1 MYCMQKICKTNMMS
15 YEEGYA
21 EKNGVKIF
29 FRDYGPKHATPILLV
44 HGLGA
49 QLVHWPE
56 HLINFLLENN
66 YRPITFDNRD
76 SGLSTRFK
84 KKPSIVF
91 GYLRY
96 FFRLPIKSEY
106 SLNDMAKDGINLLDY
121 LGIEKTHILGTSMG
135 GMISQIICA
144 NYPDRV
150 KTFTLIAST
159 ASVPSPLNGAT
170 KEVRKMMV
178 NRSKTINPTMDQVYQ
193 RELKWVGLI
202 GMEGKNIDTPKF
214 REDTINN
221 FNRIK
226 DVKDGFG
233 YARQLTAILSSKN
246 RIRKVKSIKAKTLL
260 IHGQEDPVLKV
271 ENSKFMNKLIPN
283 SNLIIISN
291 MRHLIEEEILDQF
304 KDKLKIHLSS

>member
-1 MYCMQKICKTNMMS
+1 MRKICKTIPMK
-15 YEEGYA
+15 YDEGFA
-21 EKNGVKIF
+21 ETNGVKIF
-29 FRDYGPKHATPILLV
+29 YRDYGPKDADPILLV

-66 YRPITFDNRD
+66 LRPITFDNRD
-76 SGLSTRFK
+76 AGLSSRFK
-84 KKPSIVF
+84 KKPSIVS

-106 SLNDMAKDGINLLDY
+106 TLNDMAKDAIDVLDH
-121 LGIEKTHILGTSMG
+121 LDISKAHILGTSMG

-144 NYPDRV
+144 KYPNRV
-150 KTFTLIAST
+150 KTCTLIAST
-159 ASVPSPLNGAT
+159 ASIPGPFNGAT
-170 KEVRKMMV
+170 KEVREMMV
-178 NRSKTINPTMDQVYQ
+178 SRSQSTNPTIDDVYQ

-202 GMEGKNIDTPKF
+202 GMQGKNIDTPKF

-226 DVKDGFG
+226 DVKDGYG

-246 RIRKVKSIKAKTLL
+246 RIKKVKSIKAKTLL
-260 IHGQEDPVLKV
+260 IHGKYDPVLNVK
-271 ENSKFMNKLIPN
+271 NSYFMNKLIVN
-283 SNLIIISN
+283 SELMVIPN

-304 KDKLKIHLSS
+304 KEKLKLHLSI

>member
-1 MYCMQKICKTNMMS
+1 MRKICKTIPMK
-15 YEEGYA
+15 YDEGYA
-21 EKNGVKIF
+21 ETNGVKIF
-29 FRDYGPKHATPILLV
+29 YRDYGPKDADPILLV

-56 HLINFLLENN
+56 HLINFLLDNN
-66 YRPITFDNRD
+66 LRPITFDNRD
-76 SGLSTRFK
+76 AGLSSRFK
-84 KKPSIVF
+84 KKPSIVL

-106 SLNDMAKDGINLLDY
+106 TLNDMAKDGIDVLDH
-121 LGIEKTHILGTSMG
+121 LDISKAHILGTSMG

-144 NYPDRV
+144 KYPNRL
-150 KTFTLIAST
+150 KTCTLIAST
-159 ASVPSPLNGAT
+159 ASIPGPFNGAT
-170 KEVRKMMV
+170 KEVREMMV
-178 NRSKTINPTMDQVYQ
+178 SRSQSTNPTMDEVYQ

-202 GMEGKNIDTPKF
+202 GMQGKNIDTPKF

-226 DVKDGFG
+226 DVKDGYG

-246 RIRKVKSIKAKTLL
+246 RIKKVKSIKAKTLL
-260 IHGQEDPVLKV
+260 IHGKFDPVLNVK
-271 ENSKFMNKLIPN
+271 NSYFMNKLIAN
-283 SNLIIISN
+283 SELIVIPN

-304 KDKLKIHLSS
+304 KDKLKLHLSV

>member
-1 MYCMQKICKTNMMS
+1 MCKICKTIPMK
-15 YEEGYA
+15 YDEGYA
-21 EKNGVKIF
+21 ETNGVKIF
-29 FRDYGPKHATPILLV
+29 YRDYGPKDADPILLV

-56 HLINFLLENN
+56 HLINFLLDNN
-66 YRPITFDNRD
+66 LRPITFDNRD
-76 SGLSTRFK
+76 AGLSSRFK
-84 KKPSIVF
+84 KKPSIVL

-106 SLNDMAKDGINLLDY
+106 TLNDMAKDGIDVLDH
-121 LGIEKTHILGTSMG
+121 LDISKAHILGTSMG

-144 NYPDRV
+144 KYPNRV

-159 ASVPSPLNGAT
+159 ASIPGPFNGAT
-170 KEVRKMMV
+170 KEVREMMV
-178 NRSKTINPTMDQVYQ
+178 SRSQSTNPTMDEVYQ

-202 GMEGKNIDTPKF
+202 GMQGKNIDTPKF

-226 DVKDGFG
+226 DVKDGYG

-246 RIRKVKSIKAKTLL
+246 RIKKVKSIKAKTLL
-260 IHGQEDPVLKV
+260 IHGKFDPVLNVK
-271 ENSKFMNKLIPN
+271 NSYFMNKLIAN
-283 SNLIIISN
+283 SELIVIPN

-304 KDKLKIHLSS
+304 KDKLKLHLSV

>member
-1 MYCMQKICKTNMMS
+1 MRKICKTIPMK
-15 YEEGYA
+15 YDEGYA
-21 EKNGVKIF
+21 ETNGVKIF
-29 FRDYGPKHATPILLV
+29 YRDYGPKDADPILLV

-56 HLINFLLENN
+56 HLINFLLDNN
-66 YRPITFDNRD
+66 LRPITFDNRD
-76 SGLSTRFK
+76 AGLSSRFK
-84 KKPSIVF
+84 KKPSIVL

-106 SLNDMAKDGINLLDY
+106 TLNDMAKDGIDVLDH
-121 LGIEKTHILGTSMG
+121 LDINKAHIFGTSMG

-144 NYPDRV
+144 KYPNRV

-159 ASVPSPLNGAT
+159 ASIPGPFNGAT
-170 KEVRKMMV
+170 KEVREMMV
-178 NRSKTINPTMDQVYQ
+178 SRSQSTNPTMDEVYQ

-202 GMEGKNIDTPKF
+202 GMQGKNIDTPKF

-226 DVKDGFG
+226 DIKDGYG

-246 RIRKVKSIKAKTLL
+246 RIKKVKSIKAKTLL
-260 IHGQEDPVLKV
+260 IHGKFDPVLNVK
-271 ENSKFMNKLIPN
+271 NSYFMNKLIAN
-283 SNLIIISN
+283 SELIVIPN

-304 KDKLKIHLSS
+304 KDKLKLHLSV

>member
-1 MYCMQKICKTNMMS
+1 MRKICKTIPMK
-15 YEEGYA
+15 YDEGYA
-21 EKNGVKIF
+21 ETNGVKIF
-29 FRDYGPKHATPILLV
+29 YRDYGPKDADPILLV

-66 YRPITFDNRD
+66 LRPITFDNRD
-76 SGLSTRFK
+76 AGLSSRFK
-84 KKPSIVF
+84 KKPSIVL

-106 SLNDMAKDGINLLDY
+106 TLNDMAKDGIDVLDH
-121 LGIEKTHILGTSMG
+121 LDISKAHILGTSMG

-144 NYPDRV
+144 KYPNRV
-150 KTFTLIAST
+150 KTCTLIAST
-159 ASVPSPLNGAT
+159 ASIPGPFNGAT
-170 KEVRKMMV
+170 KEVREVMV
-178 NRSKTINPTMDQVYQ
+178 SRSQSTNPTMDEVYQ

-202 GMEGKNIDTPKF
+202 GMQGKNIDTPKF

-226 DVKDGFG
+226 DIKDGYG

-246 RIRKVKSIKAKTLL
+246 RIKKVKSIMAKTLL
-260 IHGQEDPVLKV
+260 IHGKYDPVLNVK
-271 ENSKFMNKLIPN
+271 NSYFMNKLIVN
-283 SNLIIISN
+283 SELIVIPN

-304 KDKLKIHLSS
+304 KDKLKLHLSV

>member
-1 MYCMQKICKTNMMS
+1 MRKICKTIPMK
-15 YEEGYA
+15 YDEGYA
-21 EKNGVKIF
+21 ETNGVKIF
-29 FRDYGPKHATPILLV
+29 YRDYGPKDADPILLV

-56 HLINFLLENN
+56 HLINFLLDNN
-66 YRPITFDNRD
+66 LRPITFDNRD
-76 SGLSTRFK
+76 AGLSSRFK
-84 KKPSIVF
+84 KKPSIVL

-106 SLNDMAKDGINLLDY
+106 TLNDMAKDGIDVLDH
-121 LGIEKTHILGTSMG
+121 LDISKAHILGTSMG

-144 NYPDRV
+144 KYPNRV

-159 ASVPSPLNGAT
+159 ASIPGPFNGAT
-170 KEVRKMMV
+170 KEVREMMV
-178 NRSKTINPTMDQVYQ
+178 SRSQSTNPTMDEVYQ

-202 GMEGKNIDTPKF
+202 GMQGKNIDTPKF

-226 DVKDGFG
+226 DIKDGYG

-246 RIRKVKSIKAKTLL
+246 RIKKVKSIKAKTLL
-260 IHGQEDPVLKV
+260 IHGKYDPVLNVK
-271 ENSKFMNKLIPN
+271 NSYFMNKLIAN
-283 SNLIIISN
+283 SELIVIPN
-291 MRHLIEEEILDQF
+291 MRHLIEEEILNQF
-304 KDKLKIHLSS
+304 KDKLKLHLSV

>member
-1 MYCMQKICKTNMMS
+1 MCKICKTIPMK
-15 YEEGYA
+15 YDEGYA
-21 EKNGVKIF
+21 ETNRVKIF
-29 FRDYGPKHATPILLV
+29 YRDYGPKDADPILLV

-56 HLINFLLENN
+56 HLINFLLDNN
-66 YRPITFDNRD
+66 LRPITFDNRD
-76 SGLSTRFK
+76 AGLSSRFK
-84 KKPSIVF
+84 KKPSIVL

-106 SLNDMAKDGINLLDY
+106 TLNDMAKDGIDVLDH
-121 LGIEKTHILGTSMG
+121 LDISKAHILGTSMG

-144 NYPDRV
+144 KYPNRV

-159 ASVPSPLNGAT
+159 ASIPGPFNGAT
-170 KEVRKMMV
+170 KEVREMMV
-178 NRSKTINPTMDQVYQ
+178 SRSQSTNPTIDEVYQ

-202 GMEGKNIDTPKF
+202 GMQGKNIDTPKF

-226 DVKDGFG
+226 NIKDGYG

-246 RIRKVKSIKAKTLL
+246 RIKKVKSINAKTLL
-260 IHGQEDPVLKV
+260 IHGKYDPVINVK
-271 ENSKFMNKLIPN
+271 NSYFMNKLIAN
-283 SNLIIISN
+283 SELIVIAN
-291 MRHLIEEEILDQF
+291 MRHLIEEEILDQL
-304 KDKLKIHLSS
+304 KDKLKLHLSV

>member
-1 MYCMQKICKTNMMS
+1 MRKICKTIPMK
-15 YEEGYA
+15 YDEGYA
-21 EKNGVKIF
+21 ETNGVKIF
-29 FRDYGPKHATPILLV
+29 YRDYGPKDADPILLV

-56 HLINFLLENN
+56 HLINFLLDNN
-66 YRPITFDNRD
+66 LRPITFDNRD
-76 SGLSTRFK
+76 AGLSSRFK
-84 KKPSIVF
+84 KKPSIVL

-106 SLNDMAKDGINLLDY
+106 TLNDMAKDGIDVLDHLDIY
-121 LGIEKTHILGTSMG
+121 KAHIFGTSMG

-144 NYPDRV
+144 KYPDRV

-159 ASVPSPLNGAT
+159 ASIPGPFNGAT
-170 KEVRKMMV
+170 KEVREMMV
-178 NRSKTINPTMDQVYQ
+178 NRSQSTNPTMDEVYQ

-202 GMEGKNIDTPKF
+202 GMQGKNIDTPKF

-226 DVKDGFG
+226 DIKDGYG

-246 RIRKVKSIKAKTLL
+246 RIKKVKSIKAKTLL
-260 IHGQEDPVLKV
+260 IHGKYDPVLNVK
-271 ENSKFMNKLIPN
+271 NSYFINKLIVN
-283 SNLIIISN
+283 SELIVIPN
-291 MRHLIEEEILDQF
+291 MRHLIEEEILNQF
-304 KDKLKIHLSS
+304 KEKLKLHLSA

>member
-1 MYCMQKICKTNMMS
+1 MRKICKTIPMK
-15 YEEGYA
+15 YDEGYA
-21 EKNGVKIF
+21 ETNGVKIF
-29 FRDYGPKHATPILLV
+29 YRDYGPKDADPILLV

-56 HLINFLLENN
+56 HLINFLLDNN
-66 YRPITFDNRD
+66 LRPITFDNRD
-76 SGLSTRFK
+76 AGLSSRFK
-84 KKPSIVF
+84 KKPSIVL

-106 SLNDMAKDGINLLDY
+106 TLNDMAKDGIDVLDH
-121 LGIEKTHILGTSMG
+121 LDISKAHILGTSMG

-144 NYPDRV
+144 KYPNRV
-150 KTFTLIAST
+150 KTCTLIAST
-159 ASVPSPLNGAT
+159 ASIPGPFNGAT
-170 KEVRKMMV
+170 KEVREMMV
-178 NRSKTINPTMDQVYQ
+178 SRSQSTNPTIDEVYQ

-202 GMEGKNIDTPKF
+202 GMQGKNIDTPKF

-226 DVKDGFG
+226 DIKDGYG

-246 RIRKVKSIKAKTLL
+246 RIKKVKSIKAKTLL
-260 IHGQEDPVLKV
+260 IHGKFDPVLNVK
-271 ENSKFMNKLIPN
+271 NSYFMNKLIAN
-283 SNLIIISN
+283 SELIVIPN

-304 KDKLKIHLSS
+304 KDKLKLHLDS

>member
-1 MYCMQKICKTNMMS
+1 MLKICKTIPMK
-15 YEEGYA
+15 YDEGYA
-21 EKNGVKIF
+21 ETNRVKIF
-29 FRDYGPKHATPILLV
+29 YRDYGPKDADPILLV

-56 HLINFLLENN
+56 HLINFLLDNN
-66 YRPITFDNRD
+66 LRPITFDNRD
-76 SGLSTRFK
+76 AGLSSRFK
-84 KKPSIVF
+84 KKPSIVL

-106 SLNDMAKDGINLLDY
+106 TLNDMAKDGIDVLDH
-121 LGIEKTHILGTSMG
+121 LDISKAHILGTSMG

-144 NYPDRV
+144 EYPNRV

-159 ASVPSPLNGAT
+159 ASIPGPFNGAT
-170 KEVRKMMV
+170 KEVREMMV
-178 NRSKTINPTMDQVYQ
+178 SRSQSTNPTMDEVYQ

-202 GMEGKNIDTPKF
+202 GMQGKNIDTPKF

-226 DVKDGFG
+226 DVKDGYG

-246 RIRKVKSIKAKTLL
+246 RIKKVKSIKAKTLL
-260 IHGQEDPVLKV
+260 IHGKFDPVLNVK
-271 ENSKFMNKLIPN
+271 NSYFMNKLIAN
-283 SNLIIISN
+283 SELIVIPN
-291 MRHLIEEEILDQF
+291 MRHLIEEEILDQL
-304 KDKLKIHLSS
+304 KDKLKLHLSV

>member
-1 MYCMQKICKTNMMS
+1 MRKICKTIPMK
-15 YEEGYA
+15 YDEGYA
-21 EKNGVKIF
+21 ETNGVKIF
-29 FRDYGPKHATPILLV
+29 YRDYGPKDADPILLV

-56 HLINFLLENN
+56 HLINFLLDNN
-66 YRPITFDNRD
+66 LRPITFDNRD
-76 SGLSTRFK
+76 AGLSSRFK
-84 KKPSIVF
+84 KKPSIVL

-106 SLNDMAKDGINLLDY
+106 TLNDMAKDGIDVLDH
-121 LGIEKTHILGTSMG
+121 LDISKAHILGTSMG

-144 NYPDRV
+144 KYPNRV

-159 ASVPSPLNGAT
+159 ASIPGPFNGAT
-170 KEVRKMMV
+170 KEVREMMV
-178 NRSKTINPTMDQVYQ
+178 SRSQSTNPTMDEVYQ

-202 GMEGKNIDTPKF
+202 GMQGKNIDTPKF

-226 DVKDGFG
+226 DVKDGYG

-246 RIRKVKSIKAKTLL
+246 RIKKVKSIKAKTLL
-260 IHGQEDPVLKV
+260 IHGKFDPVLNVK
-271 ENSKFMNKLIPN
+271 NSYFMNKLIAN
-283 SNLIIISN
+283 SELIVIPN
-291 MRHLIEEEILDQF
+291 MRHLIEEEILNQF
-304 KDKLKIHLSS
+304 KDKLKLHLSV

>member
-1 MYCMQKICKTNMMS
+1 MCKICKTIPMK
-15 YEEGYA
+15 YDEGYA
-21 EKNGVKIF
+21 ETNGVKIF
-29 FRDYGPKHATPILLV
+29 YRDYGPKDADPILLV

-56 HLINFLLENN
+56 HLINFLLDNN
-66 YRPITFDNRD
+66 LRPITFDNRD
-76 SGLSTRFK
+76 AGLSSRFK
-84 KKPSIVF
+84 KKPSIVL

-106 SLNDMAKDGINLLDY
+106 TLNDMAKDGIDVLDH
-121 LGIEKTHILGTSMG
+121 LDISKAHILGTSMG

-144 NYPDRV
+144 KYPNRV

-159 ASVPSPLNGAT
+159 ASIPGPFNGAT
-170 KEVRKMMV
+170 KEVREMMV
-178 NRSKTINPTMDQVYQ
+178 SRSQSTNPTMDEVYQ

-202 GMEGKNIDTPKF
+202 GMQGKNIDTPKF

-226 DVKDGFG
+226 DVKDGYG

-246 RIRKVKSIKAKTLL
+246 RIKKVKSIKAKTLL
-260 IHGQEDPVLKV
+260 IHGKFDPVLNVK
-271 ENSKFMNKLIPN
+271 NSYFMNKLIAN
-283 SNLIIISN
+283 SELIVIPN

-304 KDKLKIHLSS
+304 KDKLKLHLSD

>member
-1 MYCMQKICKTNMMS
+1 MRKICKTIPMK
-15 YEEGYA
+15 YDEGYA
-21 EKNGVKIF
+21 ETNGVKIF
-29 FRDYGPKHATPILLV
+29 YRDYGPKDADPILLV

-56 HLINFLLENN
+56 HLINFLLDNN
-66 YRPITFDNRD
+66 LRPITFDNRD
-76 SGLSTRFK
+76 AGLSSRFK
-84 KKPSIVF
+84 KKPSIVL

-106 SLNDMAKDGINLLDY
+106 TLNDMAKDGIDVLDH
-121 LGIEKTHILGTSMG
+121 LDISKAHILGTSMG

-144 NYPDRV
+144 KYPNRV

-159 ASVPSPLNGAT
+159 ASIPSPFNGAT
-170 KEVRKMMV
+170 KEVREMMV
-178 NRSKTINPTMDQVYQ
+178 NRSQSTNPTMDEVYQ

-202 GMEGKNIDTPKF
+202 GMQGKNIDTPKF

-226 DVKDGFG
+226 DVKDGYG

-246 RIRKVKSIKAKTLL
+246 RIKKVKSINAKTLL
-260 IHGQEDPVLKV
+260 IHGKYDPVLNVK
-271 ENSKFMNKLIPN
+271 NSYFMNKLIVN
-283 SNLIIISN
+283 SELIVIPN
-291 MRHLIEEEILDQF
+291 MRHLIEEEILNQF
-304 KDKLKIHLSS
+304 KDKLKLHLSA